1 MMTGATM
8 DGEREFI
15 TESLTSAAGCMAGAG
30 AMLGRVLGECL
41 PGDPIKADVQEIIE
55 LAADLQDRI
64 EGLASGEVA
73 DKTGETLADYVN
85 RNRPAVAPAV
95 HGEAA
100 FSPEDGFTWAC
111 GSWRVT
117 VLLHGAGQVEVRWED
132 LERADQ
138 DVIGY
143 ALEVDGRRTHTI
155 NDPADPGN
163 GLELDGW
170 TGQKAA

>member
-1 MMTGATM
+1 MTGATM

-15 TESLTSAAGCMAGAG
+15 TESLTSAAGCIAGAG
-30 AMLGRVLGECL
+30 AMLGRVLGESL

-55 LAADLQDRI
+55 IAADLQDRI

-85 RNRPAVAPAV
+85 RNRPAAAPAV
-95 HGEAA
+95 HGAAA
-100 FSPEDGFTWAC
+100 FSPEDGFLWSC

-117 VLLHGAGQVEVRWED
+117 ALMHGICQIEVRWED
-132 LERADQ
+132 SED
-138 DVIGY
+138 DSVYGY

-155 NDPADPGN
+155 DDPAGPGN
-163 GLELDGW
+163 GLELEGW
-170 TGQKAA
+170 PGQKAA